1 MKNETKID
9 FNEETN
15 KWVVFY
21 RGFNYMRFS
30 TSNDWTIVRSVD
42 TEDEAKKI
50 ASDCLDF
57 ND

>member
-15 KWVVFY
+15 KWDVSY
-21 RGFNYMRFS
+21 RGFNYMTFS
-30 TSNDWTIVRSVD
+30 PSNDWKIVRSVD

-50 ASDCLDF
+50 AADCLDF

>member
-15 KWVVFY
+15 KWDVSY
-21 RGFNYMRFS
+21 RGFNYMTFS
-30 TSNDWTIVRSVD
+30 QSNDWKIVRSVD

-50 ASDCLDF
+50 AADCLDF

>member
-15 KWVVFY
+15 KWDVSY
-21 RGFNYMRFS
+21 RGFNYMTFS
-30 TSNDWTIVRSVD
+30 PTHDWKVIKSVD
-42 TEDEAKKI
+42 TEDEAKTI
-50 ASDCLDF
+50 AADCLDF

>member
-15 KWVVFY
+15 KWDVFY
-21 RGFNYMRFS
+21 RGFNYMTFS
-30 TSNDWTIVRSVD
+30 SSNDWKIVRSVD